1 MKFVRFSERRY
12 FNLIINRNH
21 LGEYDALP
29 PIDNYDLQPVDIYVP
44 SIIVAK
50 EDYYKIDGL
59 LVFFP
64 DIQNQ
69 KLFDILRPTE
79 DIFNTGKETVPIS
92 ANDFKFFEE
101 LKIEKTLASTQFIPD
116 SYFLTIKVT
125 LLKDLS

>member
-1 MKFVRFSERRY
+1 MKFVRFSECRY
-12 FNLIINRNH
+12 FNLIIYLNH

-29 PIDNYDLQPVDIYVP
+29 PIDNYDLQPVDIYV
-44 SIIVAK
+44 AK

-59 LVFFP
+59 LVLFP

-79 DIFNTGKETVPIS
+79 YIFNTGKETVPIS

-101 LKIEKTLASTQFIPD
+101 LKIEKSLASTQFIPD
-116 SYFLTIKVT
+116 SYFFTIKVT